1 MTLVESIRALLVNA
15 GITDVYIIDAPE
27 STLDS
32 GAVVIIPYSSDSEE
46 YLPVGTQYLQVRAS
60 AATFPASEAL
70 CWEAFHALNDLVPE
84 GSDRRCLSGIV
95 ARQEPFFLGKDGARY
110 IHEFNVQITAQWKET
125 EGVDNNAN
133 DEGI

>member
-15 GITDVYIIDAPE
+15 GITDAYIIDAPE

>member
-15 GITDVYIIDAPE
+15 GIESAYIIDAPE
-27 STLDS
+27 STLDA